1 MVLGKSEVIG
11 VLKEVI
17 YFAKGDNIVDL
28 GMLDGLELGEN
39 SIEFRLVFPRTDEPS
54 VNIVINSATKALR
67 AAFGEDVHIRISP
80 ISEKEKGRGPLAG
93 VKYIVAV
100 ASGKGGVGKSTVA
113 ANLAIAL
120 SRSGAKVGLVDAD
133 IYGPSV
139 PIMFGVEGEQ
149 PGVYEREGKAVIV
162 PIEKYGI
169 KLLSIGFFVDTSK
182 PLVWRGPMATSAL
195 NQLLG
200 DADWG
205 VLDYLVIDLPPGTGD
220 IQLTLAQSYSV
231 TGAVVVTTPQKVA
244 FADVRRA
251 AAMFNQ
257 EKLHIPLLG
266 LVENMAYFVPED
278 APDKKYYIF
287 GKGHGESF
295 ATELGIPLLGQI
307 PIVEGITASGD
318 NGSPI
323 ALDENSAVTK
333 SFDDIAH
340 AVKNRITSLLFEKF

>member
-1 MVLGKSEVIG
+1 MPSKSEVVE
-11 VLKEVI
+11 VLKGVI

-28 GMLDGLELGEN
+28 GMLDGLEVSEQ
-39 SIEFRLVFPRTDEPS
+39 SIRFNLVFPRTDEPA
-54 VNIVINSATKALR
+54 VNIVINSATRALKD
-67 AAFGEDVHIRISP
+67 AFGEGIHLHISP

-93 VKYIVAV
+93 VKHIVAV

-205 VLDYLVIDLPPGTGD
+205 VLDFLVIDLPPGTGD

-266 LVENMAYFVPED
+266 LVENMAYFIPED

-295 ATELGIPLLGQI
+295 AAELGIPLLGQI

-323 ALDENSAVTK
+323 ALDGDSPVTK

-340 AVKNRITSLLFEKF
+340 AVRNKITSILFEKF